1 MIQIDKYIFTNFR
14 FSTKGKIW
22 FIIQN
27 AITDS
32 TLHQTY
38 YTYGRQID
46 YAAVIFYCDTK
57 IAIIT
62 IKIFEYMHQ
71 ISLLHSIDDRE
82 KTITKTSL
90 PFHLHNYCTFACVK
104 SIENLETP

>member
-1 MIQIDKYIFTNFR
+1 M
-14 FSTKGKIW
+14 G
-22 FIIQN
+22 
-27 AITDS
+27 
-32 TLHQTY
+32 
-38 YTYGRQID
+38 GQID
-46 YAAVIFYCDTK
+46 YAVVIFYCDTK

-104 SIENLETP
+104 SIENSETP